1 MVTLMQSWPRTRFRW
16 ANKRCR
22 SSSDSST
29 TALLLLSYGSLLFWS
44 LATISTTPVFSR
56 CSPWIG
62 DLGSRD
68 KTEVGVL
75 IRGLPA
81 LDHAFCPL
89 RRILA
94 LASLSRTRST
104 LSKRVSAAGC
114 DGMDRLRWCMECAE
128 RHYAQLL
135 RRARRKAGHGICI
148 LA

>member
-16 ANKRCR
+16 ANKRCGW
-22 SSSDSST
+22 SSDSST

-44 LATISTTPVFSR
+44 LATISTIPAFSR

-62 DLGSRD
+62 DLVNRD

-75 IRGLPA
+75 IRGRPS
-81 LDHAFCPL
+81 LDHGFGPL

-94 LASLSRTRST
+94 LASLSRSRPA
-104 LSKRVSAAGC
+104 LSKRISAAGC
-114 DGMDRLRWCMECAE
+114 DVMERVRRLMECAK
-128 RHYAQLL
+128 RHHAQLL
-135 RRARRKAGHGICI
+135 RRARRQAGHGICI